1 MRVYDILMQKI
12 EEIQS
17 RLPMR
22 MNIPGKS
29 FRSVLQTT
37 LDSSQSTTDSRR
49 INSIAGKA
57 SGQSLSGSFNLPVDG
72 KTMEYIEA
80 CIKEASNKYGIDS
93 ELIRAVIKYESG
105 FNPRAVSSAGAEGLM
120 QLMPETARILGV
132 KDSFDIRQNIDG
144 GTCFLRDMLYS
155 FNGDLELSLAAY
167 NAGPATVRRYGGVPP
182 YEETIRYIENVLK
195 DYRKK

>member
-72 KTMEYIEA
+72 KTMEYRA
-80 CIKEASNKYGIDS
+80 CIKES
-93 ELIRAVIKYESG
+93 IKQVWY
-105 FNPRAVSSAGAEGLM
+105 
-120 QLMPETARILGV
+120 
-132 KDSFDIRQNIDG
+132 
-144 GTCFLRDMLYS
+144 
-155 FNGDLELSLAAY
+155 
-167 NAGPATVRRYGGVPP
+167 
-182 YEETIRYIENVLK
+182 
-195 DYRKK
+195 